1 MKHIKLPVTILCG
14 LILGIISFYL
24 GTRYEEQKLKN
35 DEQYITQN
43 IIAVVNIDE
52 GIIVNGNRVNYAAEL
67 MSFPD
72 VNFISTSLADA
83 REGVAEGRYGAYIII
98 PNNFSRSVASINGE
112 PEKASIT
119 YEIGNNLRADIKE
132 EVTQDIQDFM
142 ANLSTNISYVYV
154 DSIMGEFHSAQ
165 NGAKRVLDN
174 DNSELEQ
181 VNAIEYE
188 TLIEA
193 FIFPEIRRK
202 EWELEAVDLSEHYNV
217 LDENILQISSSYEEY
232 LAEGKQAL
240 LELEQRRE
248 EVSRTILNLTDAME
262 NIDVEYEY
270 IESDSGE
277 ERLPA
282 ESVSQNTVY
291 AEGIMHLRNF
301 EADRTA
307 RLETNKTE
315 LQEIIIGDGA
325 GRLDE
330 SGRAKD
336 ERTSLSD
343 VSESLQNGQRA
354 IEKRMQ
360 EVQESE
366 ISVHWNSAGDSVSMN
381 STGQGNNADVDY
393 AERYMVIE
401 RQAFE
406 KLADEVEGMDES
418 GRRLKDARINLLAA
432 VNEIDVDSVQKAQ
445 TIITDEIVFPIEKNI
460 NAETARLQSME
471 RDAGRQINS
480 FIDELDAYDPLEYVK
495 EDEIDERLLLI
506 QENIGKME
514 TTIEESNLE
523 YFEFVSDVYDISD
536 ENYEKLLDEVEAAN
550 EQTAFN
556 ISTTI
561 ESAKASRQEKN
572 EINSLLLDDFTQ
584 KLSYTRIG
592 NLENEMVNEFIVS
605 PIEISDVNTIHTS
618 AGDKGENSGWI
629 FIVIAVIFSIFV
641 LLLISRIIYLYTTK
655 EGRRGT
661 YETGL

>member
-24 GTRYEEQKLKN
+24 GIRYEAQKLKK

-43 IIAVVNIDE
+43 MIAVVNIDE
-52 GIIVNGNRVNYAAEL
+52 GIMVDGNRVNYAAEL

-83 REGVAEGRYGAYIII
+83 REGVAGGRYGAYIII
-98 PNNFSRSVASINGE
+98 PNNFSRAVASINGE

-119 YEIGNNLRADIKE
+119 YEIGSNLRADIKE
-132 EVTQDIQDFM
+132 EVTQDIQDFT

-174 DNSELEQ
+174 DNSEMEQ

-193 FIFPEIRRK
+193 FVFPEVQRK
-202 EWELEAVDLSEHYNV
+202 EWELEDVDLSEHYNV
-217 LDENILQISSSYEEY
+217 LDENVLQISSSYEEY
-232 LAEGKQAL
+232 LAEGKQAF
-240 LELEQRRE
+240 LELDQRRE
-248 EVSRTILNLTDAME
+248 EVSRVVLNLTDAMK

-277 ERLPA
+277 ERPPA

-301 EADRTA
+301 DADRTA

-315 LQEIIIGDGA
+315 LQESIIGDGA

-330 SGRAKD
+330 WGKAKD
-336 ERTSLSD
+336 ERTGLSD
-343 VSESLQNGQRA
+343 VSESLQKGQRA
-354 IEKRMQ
+354 IEKRIQ
-360 EVQESE
+360 EVQDSE
-366 ISVHWNSAGDSVSMN
+366 ISVHWNSNGNSVSMN

-406 KLADEVEGMDES
+406 KLTNEVESLDES
-418 GRRLKDARINLLAA
+418 GQRLKDARINLLAL
-432 VNEIDVDSVQKAQ
+432 VNEIDVDSGQKAQ
-445 TIITDEIVFPIEKNI
+445 TIITDEIVSPIERNI
-460 NAETARLQSME
+460 NAETARLQIME
-471 RDAGRQINS
+471 RDASRQINS

-536 ENYEKLLDEVEAAN
+536 ENYEKLLEEVEAAN
-550 EQTAFN
+550 EQTASN

-618 AGDKGENSGWI
+618 AGDKGENSRWI
-629 FIVIAVIFSIFV
+629 FIVIAVIFSVFV

>member
-1 MKHIKLPVTILCG
+1 MKYIKLSVMILCG
-14 LILGIISFYL
+14 LILGIINFYL
-24 GTRYEEQKLKN
+24 GIRYEEWRLQK

-52 GIIVNGNRVNYAAEL
+52 GIIVDGNRVNYAAEL

-83 REGVAEGRYGAYIII
+83 RDGVAGGRYGAYIII
-98 PNNFSRSVASINGE
+98 PNNFSQAVASINGE
-112 PEKASIT
+112 PEKANIT

-132 EVTQDIQDFM
+132 EVTQDIQDFT

-174 DNSELEQ
+174 DVSELEQ

-188 TLIEA
+188 ALIEA
-193 FIFPEIRRK
+193 FVFPEVQRK
-202 EWELEAVDLSEHYNV
+202 EWELEDIDLSEHYNV
-217 LDENILQISSSYEEY
+217 LDENVLQINSSYEEY
-232 LAEGKQAL
+232 LAEGRLAL
-240 LELEQRRE
+240 MELDQRRE
-248 EVSRTILNLTDAME
+248 EVSISVLNLTDALE
-262 NIDVEYEY
+262 SIDVEYKY
-270 IESDSGE
+270 IEPIHGE
-277 ERLPA
+277 EGSPA

-291 AEGIMHLRNF
+291 ANGIMHLRNF
-301 EADRTA
+301 EEDRTA
-307 RLETNKTE
+307 QLEANKTE
-315 LQEIIIGDGA
+315 LQGIIIGDGA
-325 GRLDE
+325 GHLDE
-330 SGRAKD
+330 TEKTMD
-336 ERTSLSD
+336 EKTGLSN
-343 VSESLQNGQRA
+343 VSESLQTNQTA
-354 IEKRMQ
+354 IEERLQ

-366 ISVHWNSAGDSVSMN
+366 ISVRWNSAGDSVSIN
-381 STGQGNNADVDY
+381 STDQEHNTDADY
-393 AERYMVIE
+393 ADRYMVIE
-401 RQAFE
+401 RQTFE
-406 KLADEVEGMDES
+406 KLMKEVESLNETGQQ
-418 GRRLKDARINLLAA
+418 LQDARINLLAV
-432 VNEIDVDSVQKAQ
+432 VNEIDADSGQKAQ
-445 TIITDEIVFPIEKNI
+445 AIITDEIVSPLEENI
-460 NAETARLQSME
+460 NSESARIRSVE
-471 RDAGRQINS
+471 RDVSRQINS
-480 FIDELDAYDPLEYVK
+480 FIDELDTYDPLEYVK

-506 QENIGKME
+506 RENIGKME

-536 ENYEKLLDEVEAAN
+536 ENYEKLLEEVELTN
-550 EQTAFN
+550 EQTASN

-618 AGDKGENSGWI
+618 AGDKGVNSQWI
-629 FIVIAVIFSIFV
+629 FIVIAVIFLVFV

>member
-1 MKHIKLPVTILCG
+1 MKHIKLPVMILCG

-24 GTRYEEQKLKN
+24 GIRYEEQKLKN

-52 GIIVNGNRVNYAAEL
+52 GIMVDGNRVNYAAEL

-83 REGVAEGRYGAYIII
+83 REGVAGGRYGAYIII
-98 PNNFSRSVASINGE
+98 PNNFSRAVASINGE

-132 EVTQDIQDFM
+132 EVTQDIQDFT

-193 FIFPEIRRK
+193 FVFPEVQRK
-202 EWELEAVDLSEHYNV
+202 EWELEDVDLSEHYNV

-240 LELEQRRE
+240 LELDQKRE
-248 EVSRTILNLTDAME
+248 EVSRIILNLTDAME
-262 NIDVEYEY
+262 SIDVEYEY

-277 ERLPA
+277 ERPTA

-325 GRLDE
+325 GRLNE
-330 SGRAKD
+330 SGKSKD
-336 ERTSLSD
+336 ERTGLSD

-354 IEKRMQ
+354 IEKRIQ

-366 ISVHWNSAGDSVSMN
+366 ISIRWNSTGSSVSMN
-381 STGQGNNADVDY
+381 SSGQGNNADVDY

-406 KLADEVEGMDES
+406 KLTNEVKGLDES
-418 GRRLKDARINLLAA
+418 GQRLEDARLNLLAV
-432 VNEIDVDSVQKAQ
+432 VNGIDADSGQKAQ
-445 TIITDEIVFPIEKNI
+445 AIITDEIVFPIEKNI
-460 NAETARLQSME
+460 NAESARLQSME
-471 RDAGRQINS
+471 RDASRQINS
-480 FIDELDAYDPLEYVK
+480 FIDELDAYDPLEYIK

-523 YFEFVSDVYDISD
+523 YYEFVSDVYDISD
-536 ENYEKLLDEVEAAN
+536 ENYEKLLEEVEAAN

-605 PIEISDVNTIHTS
+605 PIEISDVNTIQTS

-629 FIVIAVIFSIFV
+629 FIVIAVIFSVFV

>member
-1 MKHIKLPVTILCG
+1 MKHIKLTVMILCG
-14 LILGIISFYL
+14 LFLGIISFYL
-24 GTRYEEQKLKN
+24 GIRYEEQKLKN

-52 GIIVNGNRVNYAAEL
+52 GIMVDGNRVNYAAEL

-83 REGVAEGRYGAYIII
+83 REGVAGGRYGAYIII
-98 PNNFSRSVASINGE
+98 PNNFSRAVASINGE

-132 EVTQDIQDFM
+132 EVTQDIQDFT

-165 NGAKRVLDN
+165 NGARRVLDN

-193 FIFPEIRRK
+193 FVFPEVQRK
-202 EWELEAVDLSEHYNV
+202 EWELEDVNLSEHYNV
-217 LDENILQISSSYEEY
+217 LDENVLQISSSYEEY
-232 LAEGKQAL
+232 LAEGKQAF
-240 LELEQRRE
+240 LELDQRRE
-248 EVSRTILNLTDAME
+248 EVSRVVLNLTDAMK

-277 ERLPA
+277 ERPPA

-301 EADRTA
+301 EVDRTA

-315 LQEIIIGDGA
+315 LQESIIGDGA

-330 SGRAKD
+330 WGKAKD
-336 ERTSLSD
+336 ERTGLSD

-354 IEKRMQ
+354 IEKRIQ
-360 EVQESE
+360 EVQDSE
-366 ISVHWNSAGDSVSMN
+366 ISVHWNSNGNSVSMN

-406 KLADEVEGMDES
+406 KLTNEVESLDES
-418 GRRLKDARINLLAA
+418 GQRLKDARINLLAL
-432 VNEIDVDSVQKAQ
+432 VNEIDVDSGQKAQ
-445 TIITDEIVFPIEKNI
+445 TIITDEIVSPIERNI

-471 RDAGRQINS
+471 RDASRQINS

-536 ENYEKLLDEVEAAN
+536 ENYEKLLEEVEAAN
-550 EQTAFN
+550 EQTASN

-618 AGDKGENSGWI
+618 AGNKGENSRWI
-629 FIVIAVIFSIFV
+629 FIVIAVIFSVFV

-655 EGRRGT
+655 EERRGT